1 MLIIGGEWKKRKKM
15 SDVLTFD
22 PVHDIDWDLMEALAR
37 IGKEKLVLKK
47 LSIGSEYYFGIKVVS
62 LHKMRPYYM

>member
-1 MLIIGGEWKKRKKM
+1 M